1 MLGVLFIGRL
11 GYGQVVTI
19 EHPSNVCKNNSAN
32 LTIHSDQEITFYIEE
47 STDGGGSWAFFGGR
61 QRTVSNGTDFTY
73 TTGSL
78 ITVSSK
84 YRVWYSTNQNFQ
96 SSASSSYITN
106 RSPEITIDL
115 FPTPVVN
122 SLTANPVC
130 SGNLIQITPVAD
142 DGAGNNVPSTFTW
155 TTPSLTQYLS
165 GGASTNVASSSIS
178 GTLTSISS
186 SVQTATY
193 TVTPRSVLGGC
204 LGNPFTLTIPIKP
217 TPSINS
223 QTTAICSGE
232 AFNVSPID
240 VTDGIVPSG
249 TTYSWLTPTY
259 TAGTITGAASGSG
272 NSIGGTLTNT
282 TRSIQYVTYIV
293 TANSGT
299 CTSSTF
305 TVTVAVK
312 PRPNIANNPYIPQ
325 ICNGTPFV
333 FTPLSSDIVPTY
345 GAGTK
350 YTWTVGANSN
360 VDESDV
366 VTPTSSFS
374 QTLNNIGGGTE
385 RLNYVVTPTSD
396 GCVGPS
402 FTASVDIIPS
412 PVINSGLNTSICS
425 GGNLSFRP
433 ENGNHGIV
441 PANTNYTWTIAAN
454 ANVTGQDQ
462 ESIER
467 NRISDNGITIINR
480 TDANE
485 VLYYNVTTHTVGC
498 TSTTFTLTVNIAPN
512 ASISP
517 KNIDIIS
524 GTNTS
529 VLPGSSYGDIVLTG
543 TNYIWSITPNSNID
557 GFSATNTPTISID
570 QTLTNR
576 TNQYQTAVYNVSSV
590 STTCESTSFL
600 VTAIVVPKPIVL
612 PKPSNIVNSG
622 DPFSVTINDNS
633 PTEIVPLNTSYSWS
647 LPFVTNTMTGVAS
660 ATNATAVSGTLT
672 NLTSSTQT
680 ATYTVTPSIF
690 APRIGTVNGQ
700 PFSVTV
706 TVNPRPKIG
715 PKFATICSGGN
726 FSVTITDNA
735 PSEIVPANT
744 TYTWSAPTLPT
755 GLIGA
760 VGATNAGTISG
771 TLINQTA
778 GTLTATYT
786 VTPWSGSAAGDE
798 FTVTV
803 TVNPK
808 ATIQANIAAPVCT
821 GTAFTFTPN
830 LNDVIP
836 TGTTYSWNLPSVTGG
851 MTGGATA
858 TNAGTISGT
867 LTNATNAPQTALYS
881 ITTSSGNCAG
891 ATFTMS
897 VTVNPRPQILSKATV
912 VNSGGTFSITI
923 VDNRPSEIVPINTN
937 YSWDLPTITASL
949 EGAVI
954 ASGAGSISGTLT
966 NISSAVQT
974 ATYSV
979 TPSFNSCVGS
989 PFAFTVTV
997 NPRPK
1002 ILSNIHDLIICS
1014 GGTFS
1019 ATIIDNSPT
1028 EIVPSNTTYTWSTP
1042 TLPTGLIGAVG
1053 ATNTGT
1059 ISGTLIN
1066 QTAGMLA
1073 ITYTITPKSGTA
1085 EGDPFTITVTVN
1097 PKATIAS
1104 NTAAAV
1110 CSGFPFSFIP
1120 PNTDIVPLGTTYTW
1134 SNPSVTGGMTGG
1146 TSASNSATIS
1156 GTLTNILS
1164 ATQTATYLITPL
1176 SGSCPGG
1183 NFTITVNINA
1193 LPYSPTTVPVI
1204 VTYNKLFHAFN
1215 VTTTPS
1221 NASNEILRWYSS
1233 PGVFSTSSPTYNLAS
1248 PTPYTVLVS
1257 SYNNLTQC
1265 ESAQK
1270 ATASLT
1276 INTKQIDAQA
1286 SAVDKVYDRT
1296 TTATASVTSNE
1307 LESGDLVNFAHG
1319 GANFDTYLVGT
1330 GKTVTL
1336 TGVTINGGANASN
1349 YTLKS
1354 SSNTLTTTASIT
1366 SKPITVTAT
1375 ATDRVYNATT
1385 SATVTLSS
1393 PGVIVPDLVEFNY
1406 TQALFNNKTANVGKP
1421 VSVSGITISGG
1432 ADAGNYTLTATTA
1445 TTTGTISKSEITITG
1460 AVASNKVYNGT
1471 ISATITGGT
1480 LTPSVFLS
1488 DVVTLDLK
1496 GVFDNRNVGENK
1508 PVTST
1513 STIGGADK
1521 DNYFL
1526 TQPTGLTATISKKY
1540 IVEVNPVTQNKTYD
1554 ATVKA
1559 LNYTAALKTKQS
1571 VIGSDTDS
1579 TAYTI
1584 DDVSIV
1590 PTAEF
1595 ATMNVGNSIS
1605 ISSTSTLAG
1614 ADKGN
1619 YELVRSTLLFPRN
1632 ISKKTLNMSGL
1643 IIPAS
1648 KVYDGT
1654 RNAEISGEKSLLTAS
1669 LPGEGTATDGKPY
1682 TIDNQLTFAG
1692 NVVGTY
1698 NTKDVLTANTVTF
1711 SNILLTGAGSGN
1723 YSLTIQQPTPAT
1735 ITPKEL
1741 TMSGLSVP
1749 ATKIY
1754 DANKNAVVTD
1764 NKTLQTKIA
1773 PGTGNKDDG
1782 KPYDPDVVSISGTAV
1797 GTYNSKDVVDAIRVD
1812 FTGLSLTGADAS
1824 NYTLK
1829 IQAPSNSAIEPLIR
1843 NIVANQQNKIYGQD
1857 DPILT
1862 YTSDPLLESDTYTG
1876 ELKRVIGKNVG
1887 SYPIEIGTL
1896 TAGSNYILNFTP
1908 NVLLI
1913 DKAIMFIT
1921 AKNATRTYGDAPL
1934 ETNANSIDFVADGM
1948 KYNETVGFVTV
1959 SYANGPGSGNAIN
1972 DSVGTYAGAVNAVDV
1987 TGGTFNVMN
1996 YKTIFFRGD
2005 IIVKKLPIIVS
2016 AESKEKREGQ
2026 QDPTLTYKI
2035 STPLVL
2041 DDQFTGKIIREP
2053 GEVIGAYQ
2061 IQIGTLA
2068 LSNNYD
2074 LTFRPA
2080 VFTINPEDPTFVLP
2094 TAFTPNGDG
2103 VNDVFKIIQDGIS
2116 SINYF
2121 QIFSRSG
2128 RLVFQTKNLGEG
2140 WDGRVNGIVLDSD
2153 VYYWNVEFVTWN
2165 NKVRK
2170 VSGSVILIK

>member
-11 GYGQVVTI
+11 GYGQITLEAPSTVCAGVPFNITVTSPDVIYFTLERKIGVGGNWGYFIDAATSQNGTSYTYTLPSFIFNTTSYRIIIRTDNNFNTISSTPSPPPIDVTLYQTPIIQSFTSNNICSSFPFSI
-19 EHPSNVCKNNSAN
+19 EPSSSGNTIPPNTTYSW
-32 LTIHSDQEITFYIEE
+32 LTP
-47 STDGGGSWAFFGGR
+47 STAGGSLTGG
-61 QRTVSNGTDFTY
+61 TSGTN
-73 TTGSL
+73 
-78 ITVSSK
+78 SS
-84 YRVWYSTNQNFQ
+84 T
-96 SSASSSYITN
+96 
-106 RSPEITIDL
+106 
-115 FPTPVVN
+115 
-122 SLTANPVC
+122 
-130 SGNLIQITPVAD
+130 
-142 DGAGNNVPSTFTW
+142 
-155 TTPSLTQYLS
+155 
-165 GGASTNVASSSIS
+165 IS
-178 GTLTSISS
+178 GTLINLTNTIKS
-186 SVQTATY
+186 ATY
-193 TVTPRSVLGGC
+193 TVTPRSAEGC
-204 LGNPFTLTIPIKP
+204 PGANFTLTVPILP
-217 TPSINS
+217 TPKILP
-223 QTTAICSGE
+223 QETTICSGGT
-232 AFNVSPID
+232 FSVTINNNSP
-240 VTDGIVPSG
+240 TQIVPAG
-249 TTYSWLTPTY
+249 TTYSWSAPTLTGS
-259 TAGTITGAASGSG
+259 AGNLTGGTNGSGS
-272 NSIGGTLTNT
+272 IITGTLTN
-282 TRSIQYVTYIV
+282 
-293 TANSGT
+293 
-299 CTSSTF
+299 
-305 TVTVAVK
+305 
-312 PRPNIANNPYIPQ
+312 
-325 ICNGTPFV
+325 
-333 FTPLSSDIVPTY
+333 
-345 GAGTK
+345 
-350 YTWTVGANSN
+350 
-360 VDESDV
+360 
-366 VTPTSSFS
+366 
-374 QTLNNIGGGTE
+374 
-385 RLNYVVTPTSD
+385 
-396 GCVGPS
+396 
-402 FTASVDIIPS
+402 
-412 PVINSGLNTSICS
+412 
-425 GGNLSFRP
+425 
-433 ENGNHGIV
+433 
-441 PANTNYTWTIAAN
+441 NTN
-454 ANVTGQDQ
+454 
-462 ESIER
+462 S
-467 NRISDNGITIINR
+467 
-480 TDANE
+480 
-485 VLYYNVTTHTVGC
+485 
-498 TSTTFTLTVNIAPN
+498 
-512 ASISP
+512 
-517 KNIDIIS
+517 
-524 GTNTS
+524 
-529 VLPGSSYGDIVLTG
+529 
-543 TNYIWSITPNSNID
+543 
-557 GFSATNTPTISID
+557 
-570 QTLTNR
+570 
-576 TNQYQTAVYNVSSV
+576 
-590 STTCESTSFL
+590 
-600 VTAIVVPKPIVL
+600 
-612 PKPSNIVNSG
+612 
-622 DPFSVTINDNS
+622 
-633 PTEIVPLNTSYSWS
+633 
-647 LPFVTNTMTGVAS
+647 
-660 ATNATAVSGTLT
+660 
-672 NLTSSTQT
+672 
-680 ATYTVTPSIF
+680 
-690 APRIGTVNGQ
+690 
-700 PFSVTV
+700 
-706 TVNPRPKIG
+706 
-715 PKFATICSGGN
+715 
-726 FSVTITDNA
+726 
-735 PSEIVPANT
+735 
-744 TYTWSAPTLPT
+744 
-755 GLIGA
+755 
-760 VGATNAGTISG
+760 
-771 TLINQTA
+771 
-778 GTLTATYT
+778 
-786 VTPWSGSAAGDE
+786 
-798 FTVTV
+798 
-803 TVNPK
+803 
-808 ATIQANIAAPVCT
+808 
-821 GTAFTFTPN
+821 
-830 LNDVIP
+830 
-836 TGTTYSWNLPSVTGG
+836 
-851 MTGGATA
+851 
-858 TNAGTISGT
+858 
-867 LTNATNAPQTALYS
+867 
-881 ITTSSGNCAG
+881 
-891 ATFTMS
+891 
-897 VTVNPRPQILSKATV
+897 
-912 VNSGGTFSITI
+912 
-923 VDNRPSEIVPINTN
+923 
-937 YSWDLPTITASL
+937 
-949 EGAVI
+949 
-954 ASGAGSISGTLT
+954 
-966 NISSAVQT
+966 VQT

-979 TPSFNSCVGS
+979 TPTSADGCVGATFTVTVTVKPRPNIPSSNPPAICTGTSFVFTPTGIVPANTQYTWTVTDNPNVDGESNVLTPTASFTQQLTNRGINQEVVNYIVTPVSDGCEGPSFTSSVTLIANPQITS
-989 PFAFTVTV
+989 PIRGTVCSGSSFGFTPQNIRDGIVPANTSYTWTVVPNSNVTGQTDESTPQASITGFNLINTTLNEEDLIYNVTSSTSNGCATTTFQLIVKVVPVAQINNKNLVPICSGASLTVIPGPFYSDIVVPGTRYTWSFVDNPNVTGESGVFSPTTADRITQVLTNTSNTLQSVVYNVTSVANTCAAANFTIIANILPRPSITEKTTQTCTGDLFEVTPTNGGGNIVPVNTKYSWSAPVVTGGLTGGTSATAASTISGTLVNQTNSPQTATYIVTPISEDGCEGGTFTVTVTV
-997 NPRPK
+997 NPRPSIQAK
-1002 ILSNIHDLIICS
+1002 VPTAICS
-1014 GGTFS
+1014 GDSFTV
-1019 ATIIDNSPT
+1019 TPT
-1028 EIVPSNTTYTWSTP
+1028 NGSGDIVPVGTTYTWTVASN
-1042 TLPTGLIGAVG
+1042 LNVTGQAASSVASVTSITQQL
-1053 ATNTGT
+1053 TNTT
-1059 ISGTLIN
+1059 N
-1066 QTAGMLA
+1066 QVQTVV
-1073 ITYTITPKSGTA
+1073 YTVTPKSGDCEGGTFTVTVTVNPSPSIQAKVPTA
-1085 EGDPFTITVTVN
+1085 LCSGDSFTVTPTNGSGDIVPAGTTYTWTVATNLNVTGQAASSVASVTSITQQLTNTTNQVQTVVYTVTPKSGDCIGGTFTITVTVN

-1156 GTLTNILS
+1156 GTLTNIVS

-1336 TGVTINGGANASN
+1336 TGVNINGGANASN

-1406 TQALFNNKTANVGKP
+1406 TQALFNNKTANVGKQ

-1480 LTPSVFLS
+1480 ITSSVLLS

-1513 STIGGADK
+1513 STIGGADAA
-1521 DNYFL
+1521 NYFL
-1526 TQPTGLTATISKKY
+1526 TQPTGLTATITKKH
-1540 IVEVNPVTQNKTYD
+1540 IVEINPVTQNKTYD

-1764 NKTLQTKIA
+1764 NKTLQIKIA

-1829 IQAPSNSAIEPLIR
+1829 IQAPSNAAIEPLIR

-1876 ELKRVIGKNVG
+1876 ELKRVVGKNVG

-2041 DDQFTGKIIREP
+2041 DDQFTGRIIREP
-2053 GEVIGAYQ
+2053 GEEIGAYQ